1 MPGRGEP
8 GVKKG
13 KDASREYSGVADFI
27 IHRFCGIVQVNNSQI
42 NGLFLTFNCPFAG
55 AVFCYAYC
63 KKRRCLHGRKVGVVG
78 IYTADGGG
86 HHLGVS
92 G

>member
-1 MPGRGEP
+1 MNGE
-8 GVKKG
+8 
-13 KDASREYSGVADFI
+13 DALREHSEVAGFI

>member
-1 MPGRGEP
+1 MNGE
-8 GVKKG
+8 
-13 KDASREYSGVADFI
+13 DAHREHSGVANFI
-27 IHRFCGIVQVNNSQI
+27 IHRFCVIVQVNIPQI

-63 KKRRCLHGRKVGVVG
+63 KKRRCLHGRKAYVFWL
-78 IYTADGGG
+78 YPADGGG